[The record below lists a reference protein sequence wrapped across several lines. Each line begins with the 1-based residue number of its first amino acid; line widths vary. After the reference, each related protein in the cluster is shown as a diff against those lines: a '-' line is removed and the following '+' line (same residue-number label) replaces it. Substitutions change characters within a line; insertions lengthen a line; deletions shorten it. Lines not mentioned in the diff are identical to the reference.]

1 MSIVLAVPTT
11 TRNVNPETAAA
22 ATVLTEQTLVAYS
35 SGKVIPATAS
45 TTRRE
50 IAGVV
55 YKNKATTTADI
66 KVDVEDIIPG
76 SRYLVNTKNNTNV
89 AHNGQRMILQNAG
102 TVDNTGTDAAAG
114 IVIQREVV
122 GAAADK
128 LAIVE
133 FV

>member
-11 TRNVNPETAAA
+11 TRNVNPEDAITT
-22 ATVLTEQTLVAYS
+22 TVLTEKTLVAYS
-35 SGKVIPATAS
+35 AGKVIPATAS

-55 YKNKATTTADI
+55 YKDKAVTTADV

-76 SRYLVNTKNNTNV
+76 ARYLVNTKNNSNV

-128 LAIVE
+128 TIIVE